1 MIKINNI
8 RLIKMILK
16 IKIKNVYII
25 YLKEKNNSFSN
36 LTVIRK
42 NWIYVTNIN
51 IKFLNI
57 FQTFF

>member
-42 NWIYVTNIN
+42 N
-51 IKFLNI
+51 
-57 FQTFF
+57 